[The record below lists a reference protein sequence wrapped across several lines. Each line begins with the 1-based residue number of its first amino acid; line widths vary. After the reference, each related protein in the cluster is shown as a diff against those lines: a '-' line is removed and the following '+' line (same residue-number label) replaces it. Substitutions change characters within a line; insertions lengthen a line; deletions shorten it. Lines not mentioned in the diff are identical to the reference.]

1 MPFSSGLFVFS
12 STAEISLNTSILL
25 VVRVRFPEHLSLGN
39 LQPGEVFKSMTNSPL
54 QTIKPSMSA
63 DPSGLDVNILMAMGF
78 PKKQQVDK
86 GASLH

>member
-1 MPFSSGLFVFS
+1 
-12 STAEISLNTSILL
+12 
-25 VVRVRFPEHLSLGN
+25 
-39 LQPGEVFKSMTNSPL
+39 MTNSPL

>member
-1 MPFSSGLFVFS
+1 MGFFFSPN
-12 STAEISLNTSILL
+12 TTEISQNTSILIAVL
-25 VVRVRFPEHLSLGN
+25 VKFPEHLSLGN